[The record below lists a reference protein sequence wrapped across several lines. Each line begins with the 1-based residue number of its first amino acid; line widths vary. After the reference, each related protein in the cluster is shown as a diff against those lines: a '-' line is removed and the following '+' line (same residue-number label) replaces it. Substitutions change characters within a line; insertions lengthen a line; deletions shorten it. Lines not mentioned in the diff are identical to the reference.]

1 MPRTPTLEDVQSF
14 IDPTLRHHKQ
24 THDGECDADDPVL
37 WHSEEEGGHERERQE
52 TAYKHARRLYC
63 AMRDGSAF
71 LPGFEFEELSDA
83 PPP

>member
-1 MPRTPTLEDVQSF
+1 MPNEPTLVDVESF
-14 IDPTLRHHKQ
+14 IDPSLRHHKL
-24 THDGECDADDPVL
+24 THDGECDPENPVL
-37 WHSEEEGGHERERQE
+37 WHSDAEGHEKERQE

-71 LPGFEFEELSDA
+71 WPDFEFEDLSDA